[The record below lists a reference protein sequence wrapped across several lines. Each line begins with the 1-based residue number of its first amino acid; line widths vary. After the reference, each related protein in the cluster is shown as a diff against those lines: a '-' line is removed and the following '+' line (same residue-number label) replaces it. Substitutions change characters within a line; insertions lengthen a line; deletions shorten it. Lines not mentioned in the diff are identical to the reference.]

1 MVSSVREKMAQQEKE
16 KKVAQR
22 LSENP
27 VVTEMVRARNED
39 GHFVKDDPS
48 TPANEA
54 WVEKPKATKNLL
66 QRKTTSKKVSR
77 FSKIARPQNFQGIF

>member
-1 MVSSVREKMAQQEKE
+1 MTSSVREKMAQQEKE

-22 LSENP
+22 LSEAP
-27 VVTEMVRARNED
+27 VVMETVRARNED

-54 WVEKPKATKNLL
+54 WVEKPKAVK
-66 QRKTTSKKVSR
+66 KTAAKKKAKAKKSK
-77 FSKIARPQNFQGIF
+77 

>member
-1 MVSSVREKMAQQEKE
+1 MTSTVREKMAAQEKE

-27 VVTEMVRARNED
+27 VEMVRARNKD

-48 TPANEA
+48 TPENEA
-54 WVEKPKATKNLL
+54 WVEKPKAK
-66 QRKTTSKKVSR
+66 KKPAAKKKAASKK
-77 FSKIARPQNFQGIF
+77 SK